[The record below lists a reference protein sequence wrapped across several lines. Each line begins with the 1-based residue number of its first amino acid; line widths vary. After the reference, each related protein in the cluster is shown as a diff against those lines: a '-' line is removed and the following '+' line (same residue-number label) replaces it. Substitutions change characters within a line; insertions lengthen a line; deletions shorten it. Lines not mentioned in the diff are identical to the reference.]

1 MPGGG
6 YLPYGAARV
15 VDGKLIIDK
24 EKCNN
29 CGRCVGKCPFKAV
42 DDGIYGYK
50 VYIGGRWGKKTA
62 HGKALSKVFT
72 GEEEVLA
79 VLEKAILLSGSRER
93 PGNALRIQ

>member
-1 MPGGG
+1 ME
-6 YLPYGAARV
+6 AARV

-50 VYIGGRWGKKTA
+50 VYIGRTAGKENCA
-62 HGKALSKVFT
+62 WQGIVEGIH
-72 GEEEVLA
+72 
-79 VLEKAILLSGSRER
+79 R
-93 PGNALRIQ
+93 